1 MRTSCI
7 IEPQNQ
13 PLIVLKQWQV
23 DLCDGDKCAGL
34 LLSFFIYWHDI
45 KLKMRRKNEQANQ
58 IAEAHGD
65 EGVQDTS
72 LLQFHTEEEL
82 ERGIMGLFKRTKIN
96 QSIRLLEKKGFISI
110 HSNPNPK
117 YTFDRTRYFLLHDD
131 VVNEHLHFPIV
142 ADPSKS
148 VDRSTAESS
157 RSTEN
162 GSRSTENEGTI
173 TKTTSLISSLTSSSN
188 NVSTKSPCPKSSDTV
203 LSDTVNQD
211 TNSNNLNSNNVNSNK
226 ENTASKKP
234 KEKKELYLD
243 FVRLTL
249 SEYEKLAERLGEEK
263 TKDYIESL
271 NNYIGSKGR
280 RYKSHYHTILAWSR
294 KDETQLKEEPARKI
308 RFMGVDDG

>member
-1 MRTSCI
+1 
-7 IEPQNQ
+7 
-13 PLIVLKQWQV
+13 LKTEV
-23 DLCDGDKCAGL
+23 K
-34 LLSFFIYWHDI
+34 
-45 KLKMRRKNEQANQ
+45 
-58 IAEAHGD
+58 
-65 EGVQDTS
+65 QDTGYGLIPRQIMRDQELSIQSKAIYAYLASFAGNTGKAFPSVS
-72 LLQFHTEEEL
+72 LMLRELGVSKDTFYKYMGEL
-82 ERGIMGLFKRTKIN
+82 ER
-96 QSIRLLEKKGFISI
+96 KGAI
-110 HSNPNPK
+110 
-117 YTFDRTRYFLLHDD
+117 
-131 VVNEHLHFPIV
+131 
-142 ADPSKS
+142 A
-148 VDRSTAESS
+148 
-157 RSTEN
+157 
-162 GSRSTENEGTI
+162 I
-173 TKTTSLISSLTSSSN
+173 TKEREQGRFSKNIYHLNS
-188 NVSTKSPCPKSSDTV
+188 STKSPCPKSSDTVLSDTV

>member
-188 NVSTKSPCPKSSDTV
+188 NVANKFDDNSTP
-203 LSDTVNQD
+203 
-211 TNSNNLNSNNVNSNK
+211 
-226 ENTASKKP
+226 SKKP